1 MHHKRCILGMIL
13 FIGTLTFP
21 FAASAVLVDSVGLEV
36 RARIDTDGL
45 KPNAP
50 IVNLTESEIDRPYD
64 RSVVSLSGEV
74 SGFYRYGAV
83 SDIGN
88 QVLKVNGSLTNNTAV
103 DMFGQGVP
111 LINVYAQAKD
121 LLTLSAGVAGTFP
134 VTLELVVH
142 GTLVTTPTEG
152 QVIANSSLTFG
163 PVVGL
168 DTTDANLYKTAESI
182 EDTLRVTRNVTFA
195 APGATV
201 DMEFDT
207 FISFTAFYVPA
218 NTTVSGDLSNT
229 AFLNLVLPA
238 EVSLTSSGSGT
249 FGVPIP
255 VPEPQTYALMLLG
268 LALVGAR
275 ALRSHA
281 RSIRGLR

>member
-1 MHHKRCILGMIL
+1 MHHMRCILGLI
-13 FIGTLTFP
+13 FSISTLTFP
-21 FAASAVLVDSVGLEV
+21 VAASAVLVDNVGLEV

-45 KPNAP
+45 FPNAP
-50 IVNLTESEIDRPYD
+50 IVNRTESEIDRPYD
-64 RSVVSLSGEV
+64 RSVVGLGGEV
-74 SGFYRYGAV
+74 SGFYRYSAV

-121 LLTLSAGVAGTFP
+121 TLTLSAGVVGTFP

-142 GTLVTTPTEG
+142 GTLVTTPTER
-152 QVIANSSLTFG
+152 QVIANSSLMFG
-163 PVVGL
+163 PVIGL
-168 DTTDANLYKTAESI
+168 NASDSRLYTAAGPI
-182 EDTLRVTRNVTFA
+182 EDTLRITQNVTFS

-201 DMEFDT
+201 EMEFDT

-229 AFLNLVLPA
+229 AFLNLVLPT
-238 EVSLTSSGSGT
+238 EVSLATSGSGT

-255 VPEPQTYALMLLG
+255 VPEPHAYALMLLG
-268 LALVGAR
+268 LALVGVRAAR
-275 ALRSHA
+275 CRKSD
-281 RSIRGLR
+281 GVPC

>member
-1 MHHKRCILGMIL
+1 MVHMRCILGML
-13 FIGTLTFP
+13 VSIGTLMFP
-21 FAASAVLVDSVGLEV
+21 AAASAVLVNNVGLEV
-36 RARIDTDGL
+36 RARIDTDGPM
-45 KPNAP
+45 PNP
-50 IVNLTESEIDRPYD
+50 PFVNLTESEIDLPYD
-64 RSVVSLSGEV
+64 RSVVSLSGENP
-74 SGFYRYGAV
+74 GFYRYSAV

-88 QVLKVNGSLTNNTAV
+88 QVLKVNGSLTNSTAV

-121 LLTLSAGVAGTFP
+121 VLTLSAGVAGTFP

-142 GTLVTTPTEG
+142 GTLVTTPTAG
-152 QVIANSSLTFG
+152 QVIANSSLIFG

-168 DTTDANLYKTAESI
+168 SSSDANIYKAAGSI
-182 EDTLRVTRNVTFA
+182 EDTLRVTRDVTFSS
-195 APGATV
+195 PGATV

-229 AFLNLVLPA
+229 AFLNLVLPT
-238 EVSLTSSGSGT
+238 EVSLANSGSGT

-255 VPEPQTYALMLLG
+255 VPEPNAYALMLLG
-268 LALVGAR
+268 LALVGVR
-275 ALRSHA
+275 AA
-281 RSIRGLR
+281 RSRRSDGVSC